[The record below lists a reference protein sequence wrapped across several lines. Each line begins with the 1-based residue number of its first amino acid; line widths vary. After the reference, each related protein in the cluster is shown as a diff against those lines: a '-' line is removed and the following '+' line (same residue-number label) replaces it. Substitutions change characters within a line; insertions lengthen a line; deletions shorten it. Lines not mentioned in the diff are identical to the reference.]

1 MKRAALPLATLALPV
16 LLAACAPATQPA
28 AQPVYSY
35 AGEARFLLTPQKIR
49 VTYTV
54 DPVTHEARGEYRNL
68 TSGGTFIL
76 RGTQLPRPGGATL
89 TATIDPGDTP
99 RLNASLLGFGVSN
112 VPLRASGLL
121 GATVTSTILSGTL
134 TVGGVKHNVTLRAE
148 R

>member
-1 MKRAALPLATLALPV
+1 MKRAALPLVV

-112 VPLRASGLL
+112 VPLKASGLL
-121 GATVTSTILSGTL
+121 GATVTDTILSGTL
-134 TVGGVKHNVTLRAE
+134 TVSGVKHALILRAE

>member
-1 MKRAALPLATLALPV
+1 RAALPLATLALPI

-68 TSGGTFIL
+68 TSGGTFLL
-76 RGTQLPRPGGATL
+76 RGTQLPRPGGAATL
-89 TATIDPGDTP
+89 TATVDPGDTP

-121 GATVTSTILSGTL
+121 SATVTDTILGGTL
-134 TVGGVKHNVTLRAE
+134 TVGGVKHNLTLRAE

>member
-1 MKRAALPLATLALPV
+1 MKRAAHPLVV

-35 AGEARFLLTPQKIR
+35 AGEARFLLIPQKIR

-112 VPLRASGLL
+112 VPLKASGLL
-121 GATVTSTILSGTL
+121 GATVTDTILSGTL
-134 TVGGVKHNVTLRAE
+134 TVSGVKHALILRAE

>member
-1 MKRAALPLATLALPV
+1 MKRAALPLAV

-54 DPVTHEARGEYRNL
+54 DTVTHEARGEYRNL

-76 RGTQLPRPGGATL
+76 RGTQLPRPGGAATL
-89 TATIDPGDTP
+89 TATVDPGDTP

-121 GATVTSTILSGTL
+121 SATVTDTILGGTL
-134 TVGGVKHNVTLRAE
+134 TVGGVKHNLILRAE

>member
-1 MKRAALPLATLALPV
+1 MKRAALPLAL
-16 LLAACAPATQPA
+16 LLAACAPATHPA

-35 AGEARFLLTPQKIR
+35 VGETRFLLTPQKIR

-68 TSGGTFIL
+68 SSGGAFTL
-76 RGTQLPRPGGATL
+76 RGTQLPGPGGAAL

-112 VPLRASGLL
+112 VPLKASGLL
-121 GATVTSTILSGTL
+121 SATVTDTILGGTL
-134 TVGGVKHNVTLRAE
+134 TVGGVKHTVILRAE